1 MPDAFLNAA
10 LNRKLYAETPAGFEK
25 DGELLQVLRAL
36 YGLKESPLL
45 WYKHCGRCSLP
56 QQLYRRT

>member
-1 MPDAFLNAA
+1 MLLQYNVLNAFLNAT
-10 LNRKLYAETPAGFEK
+10 LNRKLYAETLDSFKK

-45 WYKHCGRCSLP
+45 
-56 QQLYRRT
+56 